1 MAESKLSI
9 LLVLA
14 LVTGGIASAS
24 ASPPAAHRDFH
35 PCVFT
40 DRARIDTPCA
50 AFTTAGLKVLT
61 AIPASA
67 FGRDNSPEDIGVL
80 DDGSVMVRTDRDGL
94 YRIVD
99 RHIQMVW
106 RPNPL
111 CAIPARRFDLAG
123 AFDDEM
129 LLTEHHDRSD
139 DTTAAVRAN
148 GSPAFQ
154 LPFSYASV
162 AQDASGVVWLFKG
175 GASDRTVYAYVPRT
189 PTLTSLEI
197 PEDIS
202 SIFRSPNGHVYA
214 TNLDGLYQ
222 LDSWPK
228 PRARLIHGSIVPGG
242 VIQAVGRDGSLW
254 VATSDQVIHVRP
266 NGTRHAMLLVE
277 PQGRVI
283 EMSPVR
289 RIVTPMSLTMTRDG
303 TVWIVSGIVRID
315 GNDRIEVMRPPPSES
330 WNVKIGPHSSV
341 WALVSDAGTGQSAG
355 IVNFVPAAAGGTT
368 AWPLRSPAPMPTPLR
383 CPPPTPPPSPTPP
396 LPPKSGAVSFVYVA
410 NAMSHDLWGYW
421 TDKNGR
427 LTPVRGS
434 PLQPGDGPEHLTIDP
449 AGRRLYVGTW
459 YDGIFVYSIDAQS
472 GTLHLVRGS
481 PFAVGIGSTVV
492 FDRSGRYA
500 YAQNLNERGVPDGIK
515 GYAVDGETGALRP
528 LGWSLPLNRWRFG
541 LTMNPQRDLAYIVTE
556 PDVETFRISG
566 SGAMTHPSTLALK
579 GPGTNLLIDPAARW
593 AYQRDGYT
601 GTITI
606 YGIDPRTGMLLP
618 PTVPAVSAG
627 SDAGA
632 LAFDPRA
639 RFFYV
644 ANMASAEK
652 RSVVSEYRV
661 DPKTGML
668 RRQPTSVF
676 AGTGFGNAITI
687 TPDGTL
693 LYITNSTSKSI
704 AGFKIDRATGALRPV
719 PGSPFNTGDTP
730 DEIISC
736 LRAGDRCLA
745 TRGSL

>member
-1 MAESKLSI
+1 MAESRLSM

-14 LVTGGIASAS
+14 LVTGAIASAS
-24 ASPPAAHRDFH
+24 ASPPAVHRDFR

-61 AIPASA
+61 AIPAGA

-111 CAIPARRFDLAG
+111 CAVPARRFDLAG

-129 LLTEHHDRSD
+129 LLTEHHDRTD

-148 GSPAFQ
+148 GSRTFQ

-175 GASDRTVYAYVPRT
+175 GASDRTAYAYVPRT
-189 PTLTSLEI
+189 RALTSLEI
-197 PEDIS
+197 PNDIF

-214 TNLDGLYQ
+214 TNLDGLYE
-222 LDSWPK
+222 LDSRPK
-228 PRARLIHGSIVPGG
+228 PRARLIHGPIVPGG

-254 VATSDQVIHVRP
+254 AATPNEVIHVRP
-266 NGTRHAMLLVE
+266 NGTWHGMLLVE
-277 PQGRVI
+277 PQGQVI
-283 EMSPVR
+283 EMSVVR
-289 RIVTPMSLTMTRDG
+289 RIVTPMSLTMTNDG

-315 GNDRIEVMRPPPSES
+315 NNDRIEVMRPRPSES
-330 WNVKIGPHSSV
+330 WNLKLGPDSSI
-341 WALVSDAGTGQSAG
+341 WALVSDVATGQSLG
-355 IVNFVPAAAGGTT
+355 IVNFVPAASGNAT
-368 AWPLRSPAPMPTPLR
+368 AWPFRPPTMPTPIPLR
-383 CPPPTPPPSPTPP
+383 CPPPTSPPTPTPP

-421 TDKNGR
+421 TDRNGR

-449 AGRRLYVGTW
+449 AGRHLYVGTW
-459 YDGIFVYSIDAQS
+459 YDGIFVYSIDARS

-481 PFAVGIGSTVV
+481 PFAAGIGSTVV

-500 YAQNLNERGVPDGIK
+500 YAPNLNERGVPEGIK

-541 LTMNPQRDLAYIVTE
+541 LTINRQRDLAYIVAE
-556 PDVETFRISG
+556 PDVETFGISS
-566 SGAMTHPSTLALK
+566 SGAMTHHSTLALK

-601 GTITI
+601 GTITT
-606 YGIDPRTGMLLP
+606 YGIDQRTGVLLP

-632 LAFDPRA
+632 MAFDPRA

-644 ANMASAEK
+644 ANAASAEK
-652 RSVVSEYRV
+652 RLVVSEYRV

-668 RRQPTSVF
+668 RRQPTSAF
-676 AGTGFGNAITI
+676 SGTGFGNGITI
-687 TPDGTL
+687 TPDGAF

-704 AGFKIDRATGALRPV
+704 SGFKIDRATGALRPV
-719 PGSPFNTGDTP
+719 PGSPFNAGDTP

-736 LRAGDRCLA
+736 VRAGNSCMA
-745 TRGSL
+745 AP